1 MLNLNVLDE
10 DTPIDC
16 IAQSLEKFTM
26 LKIGHIEIKDSLKFL
41 NASLD
46 TLVNNLEDYADKN
59 KLQNETFIDA
69 KKRVFGNTYKYYE
82 KYWSHLDEEAFNLLT
97 RKGVYPYEYITSID
111 VLKED
116 KLPNIEDFNSE
127 LTGKGITE
135 ADFKHVK
142 EMWKIFGM
150 KTLEDLH
157 NLYMETD
164 VMLLAD
170 VFETFRENILK
181 KYKLDPVHFMTAPS
195 LTWTAGL
202 KKTKV
207 ELQILTDPDMCM
219 FVDQG
224 LMGGISMIS
233 HPYAKNEDGF
243 IFYCDANNLY
253 GYAMSQ
259 YLPKDGFQWMDTKT
273 HDWIK
278 IFEDMKFEEDEGF
291 GYFVEVDLEYPKEL
305 HSKHNNY
312 PCAPEKMKVSI
323 DELSPHQQQLREE
336 LKAGPA
342 TEKLCLTL
350 HNKEKYILHHKNLLQ
365 YMKLGL
371 KLKKVHR
378 VLQFNQSRW
387 LKEYIDMNTSFRQKA
402 LSKFEKDLFKLMNN
416 AFFGKVIF
424 F

>member
-1 MLNLNVLDE
+1 MD
-10 DTPIDC
+10 
-16 IAQSLEKFTM
+16 
-26 LKIGHIEIKDSLKFL
+26 
-41 NASLD
+41 
-46 TLVNNLEDYADKN
+46 
-59 KLQNETFIDA
+59 NESFIDA

-82 KYWSHLDEEAFNLLT
+82 KYWSHLGEEAFNLLT

-135 ADFKHVK
+135 TDFKHVK
-142 EMWKIFGM
+142 EIWKIFGM

-170 VFETFRENILK
+170 VFETFRENILE

-202 KKTKV
+202 KKTRV

-243 IFYCDANNLY
+243 IFYCDANNHY

-259 YLPKDGFQWMDTKT
+259 YLPMDGYQ
-273 HDWIK
+273 
-278 IFEDMKFEEDEGF
+278 
-291 GYFVEVDLEYPKEL
+291 
-305 HSKHNNY
+305 
-312 PCAPEKMKVSI
+312 
-323 DELSPHQQQLREE
+323 
-336 LKAGPA
+336 
-342 TEKLCLTL
+342 
-350 HNKEKYILHHKNLLQ
+350 
-365 YMKLGL
+365 
-371 KLKKVHR
+371 
-378 VLQFNQSRW
+378 
-387 LKEYIDMNTSFRQKA
+387 NT
-402 LSKFEKDLFKLMNN
+402 
-416 AFFGKVIF
+416 
-424 F
+424 